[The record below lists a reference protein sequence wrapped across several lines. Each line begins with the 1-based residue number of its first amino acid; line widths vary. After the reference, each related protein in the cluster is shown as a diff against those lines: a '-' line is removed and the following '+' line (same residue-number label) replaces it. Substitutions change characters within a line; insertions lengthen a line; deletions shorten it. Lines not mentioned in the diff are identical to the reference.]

1 MIKIIVQHDLTFCV
15 QRRCEVSD
23 DGVRGQDVLEAQ
35 DVDHLKVEEV
45 QLVVQHLQVV
55 VLESLVGSNT
65 QFLVVHV

>member
-1 MIKIIVQHDLTFCV
+1 MIKIFVHHDLTFCV

-23 DGVRGQDVLEAQ
+23 DGVRGQDVLVAQ
-35 DVDHLKVEEV
+35 DVDHLEVEEV

-65 QFLVVHV
+65 QFLIVHV

>member
-1 MIKIIVQHDLTFCV
+1 MIKIFVQHDLTFRV

-23 DGVRGQDVLEAQ
+23 DGVRGQDVLVAQ
-35 DVDHLKVEEV
+35 DIDHLEVEEV